1 MSTNI
6 LPTQYAPAERASTE
20 YLERQIEYFRSIP
33 LQCEVLNAV
42 PGIVVIL
49 NGNRQIV
56 FANRA
61 LINFVESLKDGSPL
75 GKRPGEVL
83 HCTHALE
90 SEGGCGTTEFCRNCG
105 AVRAILASQKGN
117 ANVRECL
124 ISRVGDLNPLELSV
138 SATPITLSEEM
149 YTIFAVTDISHEK
162 RRRALERI
170 FFHDVMNTAGGLNL
184 YLEMFEKVNPQE
196 HEEFKSTMGV
206 LTRQLIDEIK
216 AQRDLA
222 AAENNEMKVTPTLI
236 NSLNFI
242 QKQCEIYRDLTLV
255 ENLTIRIDSNAARVT
270 LTSDATILGR
280 VLGNMIKNALE
291 ASLTDNTVT
300 VGCNQQTGQVAFW
313 VHNSTFIPRDVQ
325 LQMFQRSFSTKG
337 LDRGLGTY
345 SMKLLGEQYLH
356 GKVEFTTSREEGTT
370 FRLIIPI
377 EFNVDKNAA

>member
-1 MSTNI
+1 VSTNT
-6 LPTQYAPAERASTE
+6 LPTQYAPAERAKAE
-20 YLERQIEYFRSIP
+20 VLDRQIRYFKSIP
-33 LQCEVLNAV
+33 LQCEVLDAV

-61 LINFVESLKDGSPL
+61 LNNFVESLKDSSPL

-90 SEGGCGTTEFCRNCG
+90 SESGCGTTEFCRNCG
-105 AVRAILASQKGN
+105 AVRAILASQKGK
-117 ANVRECL
+117 ADVQECL
-124 ISRVGDLNPLELSV
+124 ISRLGDLNPLELSV
-138 SATPITLSEEM
+138 SATPITLNDEKFA
-149 YTIFAVTDISHEK
+149 IFAVTDISHEK

-184 YLEMFEKVNPQE
+184 YLEMFEKANQQE
-196 HEEFKSTMGV
+196 KEEFKSTIGV

-216 AQRDLA
+216 AQRDLT
-222 AAENNEMKVTPTLI
+222 AAENNEMQVTPTSIDSLI
-236 NSLNFI
+236 FI
-242 QKQCEIYRDLTLV
+242 QKQCEIYRDLTVV
-255 ENLTIRIDSNAARVT
+255 ENLTIRIDSNATRVT

-291 ASLTDNTVT
+291 ASSIDNTVT

-313 VHNSTFIPRDVQ
+313 VHNSTFIQRDVQ

-356 GKVEFTTSREEGTT
+356 GKIEFTTSQEKGTT
-370 FRLIIPI
+370 FRLIIPL
-377 EFNVDKNAA
+377 EFNVDKKAV

>member
-1 MSTNI
+1 MSTNT
-6 LPTQYAPAERASTE
+6 LPTQYAPAERASAKD
-20 YLERQIEYFRSIP
+20 LERQINYFKSIP

-61 LINFVESLKDGSPL
+61 LNNFVESFKEGSPL

-117 ANVRECL
+117 ANVKECL
-124 ISRVGDLNPLELSV
+124 ISRIGDLNPLELSV
-138 SATPITLSEEM
+138 SATPIILSEEM
-149 YTIFAVTDISHEK
+149 FTIFAITDISNEK

-184 YLEMFEKVNPQE
+184 YLEMFEKVEPQE
-196 HEEFKSTMGV
+196 KEEFKSTMGV

-222 AAENNEMKVTPTLI
+222 AAENNEMTVIPTAI
-236 NSLNFI
+236 DSLNFI
-242 QKQCEIYRDLTLV
+242 QEYCEIYRHLTIA
-255 ENLTIRIDSNAARVT
+255 ENLTIRVDLNATRVPF
-270 LTSDATILGR
+270 TSDATILGR

-291 ASLTDNTVT
+291 ASSKDNTVT
-300 VGCNQQTGQVAFW
+300 VGCNQQNGQVGFW
-313 VHNSTFIPRDVQ
+313 VNNSTFMSRNVQ

-345 SMKLLGEQYLH
+345 SMKLLGERCLH
-356 GKVEFTTSREEGTT
+356 GKVEFTTSQEEGTT
-370 FRLIIPI
+370 FRLILPI
-377 EFNVDKNAA
+377 EFIADKIAV